1 MYQYDVWDDIEVIRE
16 LLNLSI
22 EEFAEKIG
30 VAAST
35 IHRWKTNEDKITPK
49 NLAAIYEFAFK
60 SKIHLN
66 IIKAQLFKDTCPDN
80 HIVLFHGSKN
90 GIDGKLSLE
99 NSKKANDFG
108 KGFYCGES
116 LEQSAMFVA
125 NYPNSSLYIIDFD
138 QTDLKYINLS
148 VERDWMLMIAYFR
161 GKLDEYVG
169 HPIIQDILSRL
180 GGIDYIVAP
189 IADNRMFEIIDSFI
203 AGEITDV
210 QCRYCLSATDLGKQ
224 YVFLTEKALDHIS
237 IIRKCYLAPS
247 EKKMY
252 LQTKADELHDSNNKS
267 KIARKQYRN
276 QGLYIEEILQ

>member
-1 MYQYDVWDDIEVIRE
+1 MYKYDVWDDIEVVRE

-22 EEFAEKIG
+22 EEFAQKIG

-35 IHRWKTNEDKITPK
+35 IYRWKTNESKITPK

-80 HIVLFHGSKN
+80 HVILFHGSKN
-90 GIDGKLSLE
+90 GIDGKLALE
-99 NSKKANDFG
+99 NSKKTNDFG

-116 LEQSAMFVA
+116 LVQSAMFVA
-125 NYPNSSLYIIDFD
+125 NYPDSSLYIIDFD
-138 QTDLKYINLS
+138 KTDLDFIDLS

-161 GKLDEYVG
+161 GKLDEYVAN
-169 HPIIQDILSRL
+169 PIIQDMLSRL
-180 GGIDYIVAP
+180 KGIDYIVAP

-210 QCRYCLSATDLGKQ
+210 QCQYCLSATDLGKQ
-224 YVFLTEKALDHIS
+224 YVFLTDKALNHIS
-237 IIRKCYLAPS
+237 IKRKCYMTHS

-252 LQTKADELHDSNNKS
+252 LQTKAAELLDSNNKS
-267 KIARKQYRN
+267 RIARKQYRN
-276 QGLYIEEILQ
+276 QGLYIEEILR

>member
-1 MYQYDVWDDIEVIRE
+1 MYKYDVWDDIEVIRE

-22 EEFAEKIG
+22 EEFAQKIG

-35 IHRWKTNEDKITPK
+35 VHRWKNNEDKIAPK
-49 NLAAIYEFAFK
+49 NLAAIYEFAYK
-60 SKIHLN
+60 NKIHLN
-66 IIKAQLFKDTCPDN
+66 VIKAQLFKDTCPEN
-80 HIVLFHGSKN
+80 HTILFHGSKN
-90 GIDGKLSLE
+90 GIDGQLSLE

-108 KGFYCGES
+108 KGFYCGQS
-116 LEQSAMFVA
+116 LEQSAMFVS

-138 QTDLKYINLS
+138 QADLKYINLS

-161 GKLDEYVG
+161 GKLDEYVE

-180 GGIDYIVAP
+180 EGIDYIIAP

-203 AGEITDV
+203 SGEITDV

-224 YVFLTEKALDHIS
+224 YVFLTQKALDHIC
-237 IIRKCYLAPS
+237 IKRKCYMASS

-252 LQTKADELHDSNNKS
+252 LQTKTDELHDSNNKS